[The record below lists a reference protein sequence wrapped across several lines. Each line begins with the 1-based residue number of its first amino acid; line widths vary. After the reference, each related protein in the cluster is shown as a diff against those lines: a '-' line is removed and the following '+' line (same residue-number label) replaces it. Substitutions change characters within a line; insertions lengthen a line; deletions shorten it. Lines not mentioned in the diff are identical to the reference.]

1 MTATKFAPVHNIFTG
16 QEVSSLTVVPI
27 PNVHSKLKGTT
38 LYDEKFHTLMKFD
51 QALNVPEIQ
60 FDSIRKSLQR
70 YLENRDLRQ
79 KVSIRQFKDS
89 KTKSYTVWLV
99 NEPPKVRIPRGKA
112 DAKAK

>member
-1 MTATKFAPVHNIFTG
+1 MTATKFAPVRNIFTG
-16 QEVSSLTVVPI
+16 QEVQKLEVVPI

-38 LYDEKFHTLMKFD
+38 LHDEKFHTLMKFD
-51 QALNVPEIQ
+51 QALKVPEVE
-60 FDSIRKSLQR
+60 FDSVRKSLQR

-89 KTKSYTVWLV
+89 KTKSFTIWLV

-112 DAKAK
+112 NAQAE